1 MLASLALLGLDW
13 PGQGA
18 ARAAEFA
25 HAGAPRR
32 VELLHLL
39 APSHEPEARAA
50 MAAGLAD
57 PDADVRET
65 ARRLAARYP
74 SDELVPA
81 LLHVLE
87 DPDVAARADA
97 LDALA
102 GTRSPDARRAIERA
116 LSDRNTAVRAHAVL
130 ALASAGA
137 DAVVALL
144 DRVHDPEGDVR
155 AAAADA
161 LGRIGD
167 ARAALALVGISQDPI
182 PEVRLAATRALGS
195 LPGEVAARALVGLVH
210 DAMPEVRLAA
220 LRGLQEH
227 PDPATVPTLAALARP
242 DLATSLA
249 GRDEVARAAITALG
263 GIDSSEARR
272 ALLDLALDPRAPR
285 FRDATSALLLHA
297 DRLRP
302 DVGAILPRVTRDNVE
317 ALSELLGRIGG
328 DQVADALLDL
338 LGREPAS
345 SSPGPVPGATAAM
358 HRALGR
364 SGSDRALRA
373 LLERLTASRASWSLR
388 SPGCARGAVDPS
400 LLEALSLWAEARHGL
415 DPLAIDPL
423 AEALGTLDLSCHPQF
438 ATMLRLLGLT
448 GNDRAAPALIAALR
462 HPSAAIRVAA
472 AQGLGRALSL
482 AGLAPLLGAMSDGDA
497 SVRAAAATS
506 LRAMPADALVPA
518 LVARWRDPSPVDRG
532 ALLLVLGHALAAGA
546 LPGPVRSAHL
556 PMLLDA
562 ASRGPWRTRAAG
574 VRALGTV
581 ASSGDPAALQAL
593 TSHAA
598 VASDPRVSLVAIEAL
613 GNLPSS
619 TAASATLVAQLHPSR
634 ALAPRAAAAWA
645 LRSAAP
651 GSVEALRSAIDEAP
665 SPVAHNALA
674 ALSRVDPAAIDPALR
689 DALRA
694 SARRIVDA
702 RPAAPTGVNACALLA
717 RLGAPCAGSA
727 AAVYGDATSTD
738 LRVLDPE
745 RQPFS
750 RAVLLRLGDGV
761 TVWST
766 PDADGYLRVR
776 DTAAGTLQVL
786 DHSDDPL

>member
-25 HAGAPRR
+25 HASAPRR

-39 APSHEPEARAA
+39 APSREPEARAA
-50 MAAGLAD
+50 LASGLAD

-65 ARRLAARYP
+65 ARHLAARYP

-102 GTRSPDARRAIERA
+102 GTRSPEARRAIERA

-130 ALASAGA
+130 ALASAGP

-242 DLATSLA
+242 ALATSLA

-263 GIDSSEARR
+263 GIDSAEARR
-272 ALLDLALDPRAPR
+272 TLLDLALDPRAPR
-285 FRDATSALLLHA
+285 SREATSALLPHPE
-297 DRLRP
+297 RLRP
-302 DVGAILPRVTRDNVE
+302 EVGAILPRVTRDNVE

-328 DQVADALLDL
+328 DEVADALLDL
-338 LGREPAS
+338 LGREPS

-373 LLERLTASRASWSLR
+373 LLERLTASRASGSLG
-388 SPGCARGAVDPS
+388 SPGCARGGVDPS
-400 LLEALSLWAEARHGL
+400 LLDALSLWSEARHGL

-423 AEALGTLDLSCHPQF
+423 AEALGPLDLSCHPQF

-472 AQGLGRALSL
+472 AQGLGRALSP

-506 LRAMPADALVPA
+506 LRAMPSDALVPA
-518 LVARWRDPSPVDRG
+518 LIARWRDPSPVDRG
-532 ALLLVLGHALAAGA
+532 ALLLVLGHALAAGSV
-546 LPGPVRSAHL
+546 PGPVRSAHL
-556 PMLLDA
+556 PVLLDA

-574 VRALGTV
+574 VRALGSV

-619 TAASATLVAQLHPSR
+619 TAAIATLVGQLHPSR

-674 ALSRVDPAAIDPALR
+674 ALSRVDPASFDPALR
-689 DALRA
+689 DALRT

-717 RLGAPCAGSA
+717 RLGAPCAGTA
-727 AAVYGDATSTD
+727 AAVYGDATTTD